1 MKGMLVGGIDAP
13 QAPWTKTTAADLK
26 SGLEWEEERKKER
39 EREREQIKVVREWD
53 EGGTYNNNLE
63 GHWNATIIGLL

>member
-1 MKGMLVGGIDAP
+1 MLPEHPGPKQP
-13 QAPWTKTTAADLK
+13 QQTSKVVWN
-26 SGLEWEEERKKER
+26 GRKKER
-39 EREREQIKVVREWD
+39 KREREQIKVVREWD